1 MKKNISKWECH
12 VIISY
17 AWHSFLMNGNTVY
30 NKRKDKKLSMKGLI
44 EQVLRFGVVGFFC
57 FLIDFGI
64 TAGLANIFG
73 VHYLISK
80 FLGFV
85 ISAVVNYILSIKFVF
100 TAKKDMDKSKEFT
113 GFIILSA
120 IGLLINEIVMFVCI
134 DGIYRHM
141 PVLQNIISDEW
152 MVSISSVIA
161 TGIVMIYNF
170 ISRKIFLER
179 K

>member
-1 MKKNISKWECH
+1 MKR
-12 VIISY
+12 
-17 AWHSFLMNGNTVY
+17 L
-30 NKRKDKKLSMKGLI
+30 L
-44 EQVLRFGVVGFFC
+44 EQILKFGVVGFVC

-64 TAGLANIFG
+64 TTGLTNLFG

-100 TAKKDMDKSKEFT
+100 TQKKEMDKKKEFT
-113 GFIILSA
+113 VFLILSA
-120 IGLLINEIVMFVCI
+120 IGLVINEIVMYVCI
-134 DGIYRHM
+134 DGIYVHNGF
-141 PVLQNIISDEW
+141 LQANITDGL

-161 TGIVMIYNF
+161 TGIVMVYNF
-170 ISRKIFLER
+170 ISRKLFLER

>member
-1 MKKNISKWECH
+1 
-12 VIISY
+12 
-17 AWHSFLMNGNTVY
+17 
-30 NKRKDKKLSMKGLI
+30 
-44 EQVLRFGVVGFFC
+44 
-57 FLIDFGI
+57 
-64 TAGLANIFG
+64 
-73 VHYLISK
+73 
-80 FLGFV
+80 
-85 ISAVVNYILSIKFVF
+85 
-100 TAKKDMDKSKEFT
+100 
-113 GFIILSA
+113 LSA